1 MASASSSS
9 SSSSSSAAAAAP
21 APVRSDGSLNENGV
35 FPAAAPAPAAAA
47 AADTR
52 ETQQG
57 REIAAL
63 RLIIDNDTRHPT
75 LHTIMTHYDILKD
88 AAVPP
93 GITGTGK
100 ALLTKAL
107 SKIITKPARDHINRY
122 KNPLLAPPGEPNRKS
137 ASADF
142 FQTLDLAIN
151 QTRYKSIVKKIGR
164 IQNVVGRP
172 QNKLPSFITMAIE
185 ESGISPNKFIS
196 EKDQSKMPSYIS
208 LASYIDPFTRSQTEK
223 TFSYDDSKAPKVLLG
238 AGKTVVNQK
247 ELESIGIHGI
257 KWIEGK
263 INGSTWEC
271 ETEVKFDQPG
281 LHLKN
286 RFSKK
291 FVETGEYGN
300 DYARYWA
307 GNATKNTWFKT
318 PIGTARDNTAIKFI
332 LCKEMGDSLQVFLG
346 NKLKESLPKEHHKS
360 VCIFSC
366 DKVVG
371 MRARLL
377 RLNALIKNY
386 DSDEEG
392 ALFDECNLYLSEEEK
407 PEEIYQSLI
416 ISIYEEVINYNN
428 DVIRNIR
435 GAIEEG
441 FTIPSFD
448 TPISV
453 PKNVSDYLKLI
464 IDSIMRVNDAL
475 IQRREYIKSRPASE
489 IYAEF
494 NSPIAAPEGEGE
506 VEEEEEEEGAG
517 AGAGAGA
524 AILPDYINLFTRDTL
539 IIANTRPLPVNRID
553 EFEQIIKQCKAIH
566 MFRIH
571 EKTHKYICLIKQPY
585 IFFNVFLNLE
595 GRKNFIDIILK
606 NLFTTDKEQ
615 KREAEKT
622 RRATER
628 AAAVAARDAT
638 RAAARAGGE
647 SGADAG
653 DEGRAAGEGE
663 GLSGGGEH
671 WESPNEIEGVFNQYF
686 ENKDLF
692 EMIHNPNKL
701 LKEKIWEYYGTK
713 GDDYCYSM
721 MNSMYYFFDSI
732 NTTSIDKEILN
743 WFNIHDDQYIIFNI
757 GNLNAFKELYN
768 SVKNIRING
777 LPKDLLQTIALRT
790 IGLSNVNHLTDSQQ
804 EAKIREQESL
814 ERRQVASPELEE
826 EASGRRSSGSKRFR
840 AEQALAAVA
849 GTGLTSVTPFGS
861 AAQAQ
866 AHRTSPAQLV
876 GTPLSTVLEENPH
889 RQAALAAPQAL
900 AAPRQALKGPQAP
913 VAPPSASSQATRYSL
928 SGAESRSGSG
938 SESVVG
944 PSTLFKPTGA
954 VKARGGTRRQ
964 NLRYRKTRKNH
975 KE

>member
-1 MASASSSS
+1 MESASS

-21 APVRSDGSLNENGV
+21 VRSGDSLNENG
-35 FPAAAPAPAAAA
+35 ASPAAAA
-47 AADTR
+47 ATR
-52 ETQQG
+52 ESQQ
-57 REIAAL
+57 RAEIAAL

-142 FQTLDLAIN
+142 FQTLDLTIN

-286 RFSKK
+286 IFSKK

-475 IQRREYIKSRPASE
+475 IQRRDFIKGSAALE
-489 IYAEF
+489 IYNRF
-494 NSPIAAPEGEGE
+494 NPPIAAPEGEG
-506 VEEEEEEEGAG
+506 
-517 AGAGAGA
+517 A
-524 AILPDYINLFTRDTL
+524 AAASAAPDLAAAADYINLFTRDTL

-595 GRKNFIDIILK
+595 GRQHFIDTILK

-638 RAAARAGGE
+638 RAAARAGPGAGAGAGGE
-647 SGADAG
+647 SGAEAG
-653 DEGRAAGEGE
+653 DEGMVDRAAA
-663 GLSGGGEH
+663 LSGGGEH

-721 MNSMYYFFDSI
+721 INSMYYFFDSI

-743 WFNIHDDQYIIFNI
+743 WFNISDNQYIIFNI

-790 IGLSNVNHLTDSQQ
+790 IGQSNVNHLTDSQQ

-814 ERRQVASPELEE
+814 ERRQGASPGLE
-826 EASGRRSSGSKRFR
+826 EASGRRSSGSKRFK

-849 GTGLTSVTPFGS
+849 GTGLTSVTPFG
-861 AAQAQ
+861 Q
-866 AHRTSPAQLV
+866 RKGTSPAQFV
-876 GTPLSTVLEENPH
+876 GGPLPSVPEEDTQRPV
-889 RQAALAAPQAL
+889 ALQ
-900 AAPRQALKGPQAP
+900 APRAQHTAAGPA
-913 VAPPSASSQATRYSL
+913 SASSQATARSISAGESGSD
-928 SGAESRSGSG
+928 SGAGSRIRGAIQG
-938 SESVVG
+938 RGGLAGIVG
-944 PSTLFKPTGA
+944 FRQPGL
-954 VKARGGTRRQ
+954 GGTRRQ
-964 NLRYRKTRKNH
+964 NLRYRKTRKNR
-975 KE
+975 KD